1 MALTDLDDLFQDI
14 ILDHYKNPRNKG
26 ELEKPDLRAEGDN
39 PFCGDAIQIDILL
52 NDDRQ
57 VVKVAFSGNGCSI
70 SQASASIL
78 SEMIKGKS
86 IEEIENLVRLFRQM
100 IHGENL
106 SETEIDVLGE
116 LQSLHGVTKF
126 PIRIKCALLAP
137 LILEDGIKQFSR

>member
-1 MALTDLDDLFQDI
+1 MALNDLDDLFQDI

-26 ELEKPDLRAEGDN
+26 KLETPDLHAEGDN
-39 PFCGDAIQIDILL
+39 PFCGDEIQFDIVL
-52 NDDRQ
+52 NNDHQ
-57 VVKVAFSGNGCSI
+57 VANVAFSGSGCSI

-86 IEEIENLVRLFRQM
+86 IEEIANLVRLFRQM

-106 SETEIDVLGE
+106 SKTEIDTLGE
-116 LQSLHGVTKF
+116 LQSLHGVTNF

-137 LILEDGIKQFSR
+137 LILADSINQFPS